1 MEVESDERSSR
12 GGVDVRRVRYRV
24 RRSEPR
30 EVVRT
35 ERRAAHV
42 GGAPAEHVAD
52 VLLIGA
58 GAAGARAGY
67 SVRADA
73 PPELR
78 AQFAEILDR
87 VRVGGE
93 DSRRARSRRTPAAPS
108 GERARVDERQARL
121 LALQRQAGNRA
132 VGRVLARLVDPP
144 DWSTQDK
151 AEATAK
157 ATRTRLRGELLPHMV
172 GSQRTRWSATRRSS
186 SAARRRC

>member
-1 MEVESDERSSR
+1 MPAWHRVQTAAGPVDVWLPSGETLDDVGGIAYWSPDPRQGRFTVADDDEADGDALLETERAHGDVEVEADERSSR

-30 EVVRT
+30 EVVLT
-35 ERRAAHV
+35 EQGAQHV
-42 GGAPAEHVAD
+42 GGTPAEHVAD

-58 GAAGARAGY
+58 GTAGARAGY

-93 DSRRARSRRTPAAPS
+93 S
-108 GERARVDERQARL
+108 
-121 LALQRQAGNRA
+121 
-132 VGRVLARLVDPP
+132 
-144 DWSTQDK
+144 
-151 AEATAK
+151 
-157 ATRTRLRGELLPHMV
+157 
-172 GSQRTRWSATRRSS
+172 
-186 SAARRRC
+186 